1 MKTTASD
8 VLIDSIHDWG
18 VDVVFRLPGDGINGI
33 QDALR
38 KEHSEV
44 PNTDFPLRERIRAS
58 FDCESPSPVPVMPWF
73 QAARLQRNRAC
84 RLACLAPVPRDWA
97 CRPACAELRQS
108 DSSPIERRPETTSQI
123 KTDPSR
129 RQSESGNENKVW

>member
-1 MKTTASD
+1 EENGKTIVRVRTSMLRIRRPSRASAGVYTTNACARSATTKEDSRMKTTASD

-73 QAARLQRNRAC
+73 EVQ
-84 RLACLAPVPRDWA
+84 
-97 CRPACAELRQS
+97 
-108 DSSPIERRPETTSQI
+108 
-123 KTDPSR
+123 
-129 RQSESGNENKVW
+129 

>member
-44 PNTDFPLRERIRAS
+44 PTIRTSHSAS
-58 FDCESPSPVPVMPWF
+58 AFGLLSIAS
-73 QAARLQRNRAC
+73 L
-84 RLACLAPVPRDWA
+84 
-97 CRPACAELRQS
+97 
-108 DSSPIERRPETTSQI
+108 RRPFQ
-123 KTDPSR
+123 
-129 RQSESGNENKVW
+129 

>member
-1 MKTTASD
+1 GIRDPLVTGVQTCALPICRAGGSAPADHRRDRESRVAAAVPSPKLAWGRLRASD
-8 VLIDSIHDWG
+8 PPRGS
-18 VDVVFRLPGDGINGI
+18 
-33 QDALR
+33 
-38 KEHSEV
+38 
-44 PNTDFPLRERIRAS
+44 ERISDR
-58 FDCESPSPVPVMPWF
+58 

-84 RLACLAPVPRDWA
+84 RLAFLAPVPRDWA

-129 RQSESGNENKVW
+129 